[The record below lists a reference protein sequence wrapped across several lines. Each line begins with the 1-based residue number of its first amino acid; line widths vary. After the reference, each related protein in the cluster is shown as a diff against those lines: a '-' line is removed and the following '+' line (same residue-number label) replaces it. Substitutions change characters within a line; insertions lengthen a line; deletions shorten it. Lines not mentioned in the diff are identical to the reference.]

1 MDNFKDL
8 FKGSRKGEILLT
20 ILFII
25 YILMGYKI
33 PESLASIIDTIYGK
47 IIVVTIAIL
56 LFSYTNPVLGVIGL
70 YVAFDL
76 IKRSSESTG
85 TYSLQKYLPTE
96 EKKSSELTLYN
107 QFPYTLEQE
116 VVSKMAPINKSDEY
130 TGPPPFAPVLDNLH
144 EAAPIGYNGV
154 I

>member
-8 FKGSRKGEILLT
+8 FKRERKGEILLT

-33 PESLASIIDTIYGK
+33 PESLASVIDTAFGK
-47 IIVVTIAIL
+47 IIVITIAIL
-56 LFSYTNPVLGVIGL
+56 LFSYTNPVLGVIGF

-85 TYSLQKYLPTE
+85 TYALQRYVPTE
-96 EKKSSELTLYN
+96 TKKACELTLYN

-116 VVSKMAPINKSDEY
+116 IVKKMAPINKTDDSN
-130 TGPPPFAPVLDNLH
+130 TPPSFSPILDNLH
-144 EAAPIGYNGV
+144 EAAPINYTGV
-154 I
+154 V